1 MQLIHPSLC
10 RFSHLYNYRSAS
22 TEVIILKHLNYLKH
36 FLLKKTYSDFIQQIR
51 ICEVGILPYDSN
63 GILLRDLNVRL
74 RWWNTFRGE
83 INAFFLAPI
92 DCHLLTDTLTWWE
105 MLVPCSI
112 SAPLRSLRLT
122 FSSSVWIHLPSLC
135 DFWKSRSSFACSTDD
150 SGICFQGSCFKRS
163 CWTWLLFWDPAI
175 MK

>member
-10 RFSHLYNYRSAS
+10 RFSHLYNYRSAP

-36 FLLKKTYSDFIQQIR
+36 FFLKKKTYSDFIQQIR

-83 INAFFLAPI
+83 INAFFSSTNWLPFVNGYT
-92 DCHLLTDTLTWWE
+92 HLVGNVGSLFRQ
-105 MLVPCSI
+105 CSSQEPKI
-112 SAPLRSLRLT
+112 NFFQL
-122 FSSSVWIHLPSLC
+122 SVNP
-135 DFWKSRSSFACSTDD
+135 SSFSL
-150 SGICFQGSCFKRS
+150 
-163 CWTWLLFWDPAI
+163 WLLEESIILRVFHRRLRNMLPRQLL
-175 MK
+175 